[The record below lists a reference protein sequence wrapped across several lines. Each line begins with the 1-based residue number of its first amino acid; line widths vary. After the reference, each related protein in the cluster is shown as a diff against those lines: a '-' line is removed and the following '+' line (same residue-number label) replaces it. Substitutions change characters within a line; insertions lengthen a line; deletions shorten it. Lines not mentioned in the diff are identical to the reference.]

1 MFLILFSQIFSIV
14 AFATTSGFSVALDG
28 NCNDNTIPKP
38 HAIYEYPFIISDSD
52 VCHKHQIILNVS
64 SDCQFFVATGVL
76 SFLYCILIIFVYV
89 VKDELYQTRQVL
101 PKADFVITLILAV
114 FWLSGSAAWSNG
126 TSQLKFVTDVNVL
139 KKACETCTFTIG
151 SFSKLN
157 ISLVIFLKYEHS
169 KNKFISFSSHFPDCW
184 ISEFLPLGI
193 ESLVHL
199 QRNCMVPKA
208 VINVNYYYSIIV
220 YCPFVYRNGCK

>member
-1 MFLILFSQIFSIV
+1 MEIQLQSFTEPRGIIRILQFVSLSKLSYFVLTLFLQIFSIV

-28 NCNDNTIPKP
+28 DCNGDPNKRHSIYDYPFVINDN
-38 HAIYEYPFIISDSD
+38 E
-52 VCHKHQIILNVS
+52 VCDARHIILNVS

-89 VKDELYQTRQVL
+89 VKDELYQSRKVL

-126 TSQLKFVTDVNVL
+126 TSQLKLVTDVNAL
-139 KKACETCTFTIG
+139 KKACDTCTFTIG

-157 ISLVIFLKYEHS
+157 ISLVIFLKYEKF
-169 KNKFISFSSHFPDCW
+169 KNKFIFFS
-184 ISEFLPLGI
+184 
-193 ESLVHL
+193 
-199 QRNCMVPKA
+199 
-208 VINVNYYYSIIV
+208 
-220 YCPFVYRNGCK
+220 